1 MFRGGARPAGRD
13 AVRGRPPPGGRDAR
27 AAEADRRTRRES
39 GSACGNDPPGVCAA
53 AGCAVERSAGRNRDG
68 PGAAGAGSGPSGGAR
83 RHQRGA
89 GAAAQP
95 RRTIYEI
102 VGWRG
107 RTRQETGFSSPRNAP
122 GSQHDAVEDARSGIG
137 RTGDHLAGAGNQRRN
152 RKAARTGAKRRIEM
166 GETLQPLVF
175 IVSGPSGS
183 GKSTLVQR
191 ILELP
196 GTMPSVS
203 CTTRPRRTTESSGK
217 CYHFVSEAEFD
228 AMVARGEF
236 LEYARVFGK
245 HSYGTPLKWL
255 EESRK
260 KGLDLVLEIDVQGAA
275 QVKEKLPESVA
286 IFILP
291 PSREELERRLRD
303 RGQDSDEEIARRLAK
318 SRDEIAQFGKYYDF
332 CVVNEDVERAGR
344 EAQAIVTALRCTSA
358 RRRARVEQ
366 LLASF
371 GRV

>member
-1 MFRGGARPAGRD
+1 MS
-13 AVRGRPPPGGRDAR
+13 
-27 AAEADRRTRRES
+27 S
-39 GSACGNDPPGVCAA
+39 GTASA
-53 AGCAVERSAGRNRDG
+53 
-68 PGAAGAGSGPSGGAR
+68 
-83 RHQRGA
+83 
-89 GAAAQP
+89 
-95 RRTIYEI
+95 
-102 VGWRG
+102 
-107 RTRQETGFSSPRNAP
+107 
-122 GSQHDAVEDARSGIG
+122 
-137 RTGDHLAGAGNQRRN
+137 
-152 RKAARTGAKRRIEM
+152 
-166 GETLQPLVF
+166 PLVL

-183 GKSTLVQR
+183 GKSTLVQK

-196 GTMPSVS
+196 GTMPSIS

-217 CYHFVSEAEFD
+217 CYDFVTEAEFD

-245 HSYGTPLKWL
+245 HSYGTPKKWL

-260 KGLDLVLEIDVQGAA
+260 RGLDLVLEIDVQGAA

-291 PSREELERRLRD
+291 PSRKELERRLRS

-318 SRDEIAQFGKYYDF
+318 ARDEIAAFGKYYDF

-358 RRRARVEQ
+358 RRQDQVQ
-366 LLASF
+366 KLLASF
-371 GRV
+371 GEKN

>member
-1 MFRGGARPAGRD
+1 MST
-13 AVRGRPPPGGRDAR
+13 
-27 AAEADRRTRRES
+27 ERE
-39 GSACGNDPPGVCAA
+39 
-53 AGCAVERSAGRNRDG
+53 
-68 PGAAGAGSGPSGGAR
+68 
-83 RHQRGA
+83 
-89 GAAAQP
+89 
-95 RRTIYEI
+95 
-102 VGWRG
+102 
-107 RTRQETGFSSPRNAP
+107 
-122 GSQHDAVEDARSGIG
+122 
-137 RTGDHLAGAGNQRRN
+137 LA
-152 RKAARTGAKRRIEM
+152 
-166 GETLQPLVF
+166 PLVL

-203 CTTRPRRTTESSGK
+203 CTTRSRRATEATGK
-217 CYHFVSEAEFD
+217 CYDFVTEAEFD
-228 AMVARGEF
+228 ALVARGEF

-245 HSYGTPLKWL
+245 YSYGTPKKWL

-291 PSREELERRLRD
+291 PSHAELERRLRS

-318 SRDEIAQFGKYYDF
+318 ARDEIAAFGRYYDY
-332 CVVNEDVERAGR
+332 CVVNEDVKRAGD
-344 EAQAIVTALRCTSA
+344 EAQAIVVAIRCSSA
-358 RRRARVEQ
+358 RRRPRVEE

-371 GRV
+371 GGID